1 MTSKEKR
8 IQGLQKLRK
17 MRVWM
22 IIAYTVIVI
31 AALGVVSVFTAQR
44 NEVVMKSKV
53 SSMTSTLNV
62 QLKMNLESYL
72 ARMESVATLAFSI
85 DDAYEYDATTSKL
98 NEYDK
103 LALEKNLSDELFK
116 LCLMEN
122 FVDYGIIYRDNSKL
136 GKVSNGTLELFGNDM
151 FIDLKAMISRER
163 THDGWFAGYKNNYE
177 RVYYVKQIHENAI
190 LVMSFYTTELEDVF
204 DNPET
209 LNAMTI
215 RLLDKNNKIIFS
227 SEKDELGYPLP
238 DELKEGVSSSGT
250 AGAAMDDENLITVN
264 NCNVGWD
271 IVCSIPTDVILK
283 EQQENRQSIRI
294 MTTVA
299 AVLAAVAGS
308 MFSFMLSDPITMIA
322 VNIDNEKERK
332 TA

>member
-31 AALGVVSVFTAQR
+31 VALGVVSVFTAQR
-44 NEVVMKSKV
+44 NEIVMKEKV

-72 ARMESVATLAFSI
+72 SRMESVATLAFSI
-85 DDAYEYDATTSKL
+85 EDAYTYDATTSKL

-103 LALEKNLSDELFK
+103 LNLEKMISDELFK

-209 LNAMTI
+209 LSAMTT
-215 RLLDKNNKIIFS
+215 RLLDKNDKIIFS
-227 SEKDELGYPLP
+227 SEKNELGYPMP
-238 DELKEGVSSSGT
+238 DELKAGAVSST
-250 AGAAMDDENLITVN
+250 AGAV
-264 NCNVGWD
+264 
-271 IVCSIPTDVILK
+271 
-283 EQQENRQSIRI
+283 
-294 MTTVA
+294 
-299 AVLAAVAGS
+299 
-308 MFSFMLSDPITMIA
+308 
-322 VNIDNEKERK
+322 
-332 TA
+332 

>member
-31 AALGVVSVFTAQR
+31 VALGVVSVFTAQR
-44 NEVVMKSKV
+44 NEIVMKEKV

-72 ARMESVATLAFSI
+72 SRMESVATLAFSI
-85 DDAYEYDATTSKL
+85 EDAYTYDATTSKL

-103 LALEKNLSDELFK
+103 LNLEKMISDELFK

-209 LNAMTI
+209 LSAMTT
-215 RLLDKNNKIIFS
+215 RLLDKNDKIIFS
-227 SEKDELGYPLP
+227 SEKNELGYPMP
-238 DELKEGVSSSGT
+238 DELKAGAVSST
-250 AGAAMDDENLITVN
+250 AGAVMDDNYLITVN

-271 IVCSIPTDVILK
+271 IICSIPTEVILK

-294 MTTVA
+294 MTVVA
-299 AVLAAVAGS
+299 AILAAVAGS

-322 VNIDNEKERK
+322 VNIDDEKERK